1 MEFIRHLSGYIVYA
15 NSGNYAKKYL
25 ESSTCVRFRE
35 PFSGGS
41 GSTTPC
47 SMYLAAN
54 SYNQSVPEFIFRN
67 SSRFGQII
75 REEFLKMYSGT
86 DWLYEFAVKYMEQ
99 GVVLPDPPEKGS
111 LNLAQGLDSK
121 YFFA

>member
-25 ESSTCVRFRE
+25 ESSPCARFKE

-47 SMYLAAN
+47 SMYLTAN
-54 SYNQSVPEFIFRN
+54 SYNQSVPEYIFRN
-67 SSRFGQII
+67 SSRMICPN
-75 REEFLKMYSGT
+75 REEFLKMNSGT
-86 DWLYEFAVKYMEQ
+86 DWLYEFAAKYMEQ
-99 GVVLPDPPEKGS
+99 G
-111 LNLAQGLDSK
+111 
-121 YFFA
+121 